1 MHKQK
6 HPNLTFTY
14 TETFVTLFFFFFP
27 CVCGTSVFNM
37 ESILLLLLMWKNVY
51 RAGIVIQTQAT

>member
-14 TETFVTLFFFFFP
+14 TETFVTFFS
-27 CVCGTSVFNM
+27 CVWGTSVFNM

-51 RAGIVIQTQAT
+51 RAGIVIQTHAT

>member
-6 HPNLTFTY
+6 HSNLTFAY
-14 TETFVTLFFFFFP
+14 TETFVTFFSP
-27 CVCGTSVFNM
+27 CVRETSVFNM
-37 ESILLLLLMWKNVY
+37 ESILLLLLKWKNVY

>member
-6 HPNLTFTY
+6 HPNLTFAY
-14 TETFVTLFFFFFP
+14 TETFVTYFFG
-27 CVCGTSVFNM
+27 VCGTSAFNM

-51 RAGIVIQTQAT
+51 HAGIVIQTQAT